1 MLSRCPRSSEKATGQ
16 ALIETALIMPLLIFL
31 VLNVINFGYILVV
44 GLNLAAAPRSGAL
57 YSIMGFSTPGTLTLP
72 AAGPP
77 ATNSTISYLT
87 YNDIT
92 GALWNPGGATV
103 QVCTKKVGIAAAGTS
118 SCVTCSGGSCSG
130 GNSLAAPSA
139 DPEPAAF
146 YLHDI
151 EIQYSFPPLIP
162 GGPFGLLLPSACA
175 PSGGSV
181 SCTFYRHI
189 AMRAMD

>member
-1 MLSRCPRSSEKATGQ
+1 MRRPERSKASGQ
-16 ALIETALIMPLLIFL
+16 ALLETALILPLLFVL
-31 VLNVINFGYILVV
+31 LLNVINFGYIFVV

-57 YSIMGFSTPGTLTLP
+57 YSIMGFSTPGTLALP

-103 QVCTKKVGIAAAGTS
+103 QICTKKIGIAGAGTS
-118 SCVTCSGGSCSG
+118 GCVTCSGGTCNSG
-130 GNSLAAPSA
+130 STLASPSA
-139 DPEPAAF
+139 DPEPTAF
-146 YLHDI
+146 YLHDV
-151 EIQYSFPPLIP
+151 EIAYSFPALI
-162 GGPFGLLLPSACA
+162 GGRPFGLLLPTTCTT
-175 PSGGSV
+175 SGGGTT
-181 SCTFYRHI
+181 CTFYRHV